1 MDDGWEHPHFRKAPF
16 KYMGWNV
23 DVFHGPALTFEPLPA
38 IFAAGAPVDGGRFP
52 KISWNL
58 IRKISPD
65 WSDIHP
71 NIRHV
76 IITIKPSSCSCF
88 GNLAHELGQQLLT
101 ISLEFR
107 DSLWVISPAQ
117 LRIVVQVLLGEDL
130 AEDELD
136 YLRTNLRA
144 SSQQAMV
151 ALPRK
156 KHAACCVSLGCWHVP
171 TEGSWFVPVLNSF
184 KVYLYI
190 LSYYTYVYIYIH
202 VCIYY
207 PFLYMHIYIYIHM
220 ILKCIYIYIHSN
232 IHDIK
237 LTCHTM
243 SWLPCTFAILPS
255 WTLNQVWTAS
265 NASKGFWKLGDP
277 KSLSNPMFG

>member
-1 MDDGWEHPHFRKAPF
+1 M
-16 KYMGWNV
+16 
-23 DVFHGPALTFEPLPA
+23 
-38 IFAAGAPVDGGRFP
+38 
-52 KISWNL
+52 
-58 IRKISPD
+58 
-65 WSDIHP
+65 
-71 NIRHV
+71 

-88 GNLAHELGQQLLT
+88 GNLAHELGQHLLT

-171 TEGSWFVPVLNSF
+171 TEGSWFVPDLNSF

-190 LSYYTYVYIYIH
+190 LSYYTYVYIYTCMYLLSIF
-202 VCIYY
+202 IYA
-207 PFLYMHIYIYIHM
+207 YIYIHM
-220 ILKCIYIYIHSN
+220 I
-232 IHDIK
+232 
-237 LTCHTM
+237 
-243 SWLPCTFAILPS
+243 
-255 WTLNQVWTAS
+255 
-265 NASKGFWKLGDP
+265 
-277 KSLSNPMFG
+277 